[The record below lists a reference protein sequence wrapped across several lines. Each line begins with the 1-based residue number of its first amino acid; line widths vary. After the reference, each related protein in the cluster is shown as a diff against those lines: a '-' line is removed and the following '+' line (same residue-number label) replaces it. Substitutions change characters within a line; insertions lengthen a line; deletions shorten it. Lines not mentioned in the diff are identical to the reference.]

1 MTMFPEPTMRP
12 HPPHSSP
19 PRSRRATFLLRPLAA
34 LSLAV
39 LLGACASKEPAPQ
52 PQQPTQ
58 PEPPPRIQEAPAA
71 TRAQLKQELAAGY
84 YERGQMDVALEEL
97 DGAVKLDPN
106 NARIYNV
113 YGLVYTQ
120 LGENAKAEEN
130 FRRALALAP
139 ADSEIRQNWGWYLC
153 QTGRP
158 RDSVAEFEAAARNPL
173 YKTPWIALI
182 NAGKCSAAAG
192 DPVAAQAYYRRALT
206 VSPNNPEAAYNF
218 ALLQYKSANYGD
230 SRALMR
236 IVMLQAN
243 PPPEALYLGLCTE
256 RKLGDR
262 QSEVSYVT
270 QLRNRWPDS
279 AETRAIVEGTC
290 E

>member
-1 MTMFPEPTMRP
+1 LILESTMRLHLP
-12 HPPHSSP
+12 RSSP
-19 PRSRRATFLLRPLAA
+19 SRLRLARFA
-34 LSLAV
+34 VLSLAA

-52 PQQPTQ
+52 APPPP
-58 PEPPPRIQEAPAA
+58 PEPAPRIQPAPAV

-97 DGAVKLDPN
+97 NEAVKIDPN
-106 NARIYNV
+106 NARIYNI

-120 LGENAKAEEN
+120 LGENPKAEEN
-130 FRRALALAP
+130 FRRGLALAP
-139 ADSEIRQNWGWYLC
+139 DDSEIRQNWGWYLC

-158 RDSVAEFEAAARNPL
+158 RESIAEFEAAVRNPL

-182 NAGKCSAAAG
+182 NAGKCSAASG
-192 DPVAAQAYYRRALT
+192 DAVAAQGFYRRALT
-206 VSPNNPEAAYNF
+206 ASPNNPEAAYNF
-218 ALLQYKSANYGD
+218 ALLQYKSGNYGD

-236 IVMLQAN
+236 IVMLQSN

-262 QSEVSYVT
+262 QTELSFVT
-270 QLRNRWPDS
+270 QLRNRWPDA
-279 AETRAIVEGTC
+279 AETRAIAEGTC

>member
-1 MTMFPEPTMRP
+1 MTTIRKTRGDDIDAACGQLAGQVQDRTKRRLASRCRGRCRRRAMTMFPEPTMRP

-113 YGLVYTQ
+113 YGLVYTE
-120 LGENAKAEEN
+120 LGENAEGARRTSAARWRWRRPTRRSARTGAGTSARRGARATRSPN
-130 FRRALALAP
+130 SRRRRA
-139 ADSEIRQNWGWYLC
+139 IRS
-153 QTGRP
+153 TRRP
-158 RDSVAEFEAAARNPL
+158 
-173 YKTPWIALI
+173 
-182 NAGKCSAAAG
+182 G
-192 DPVAAQAYYRRALT
+192 
-206 VSPNNPEAAYNF
+206 
-218 ALLQYKSANYGD
+218 
-230 SRALMR
+230 SR
-236 IVMLQAN
+236 
-243 PPPEALYLGLCTE
+243 
-256 RKLGDR
+256 
-262 QSEVSYVT
+262 
-270 QLRNRWPDS
+270 
-279 AETRAIVEGTC
+279 
-290 E
+290 

>member
-1 MTMFPEPTMRP
+1 M
-12 HPPHSSP
+12 
-19 PRSRRATFLLRPLAA
+19 
-34 LSLAV
+34 
-39 LLGACASKEPAPQ
+39 
-52 PQQPTQ
+52 
-58 PEPPPRIQEAPAA
+58 
-71 TRAQLKQELAAGY
+71 
-84 YERGQMDVALEEL
+84 
-97 DGAVKLDPN
+97 
-106 NARIYNV
+106 
-113 YGLVYTQ
+113 
-120 LGENAKAEEN
+120 
-130 FRRALALAP
+130 
-139 ADSEIRQNWGWYLC
+139 
-153 QTGRP
+153 
-158 RDSVAEFEAAARNPL
+158 
-173 YKTPWIALI
+173 
-182 NAGKCSAAAG
+182 
-192 DPVAAQAYYRRALT
+192 AAQAYYRRALT